1 MKHTDPNFWKYVVA
15 YVLLGAGSILLIGEI
30 VEWGIMGKRLA
41 LMGSFVA
48 IWFGVLTLIAI
59 KKSKN
64 LPSRLASRKWTPGR
78 TPRSPGWTQGAP

>member
-1 MKHTDPNFWKYVVA
+1 VA
-15 YVLLGAGSILLIGEI
+15 YVLLGAGSIPLIGEI

-48 IWFGVLTLIAI
+48 IWLGVLTLIAI

-64 LPSRLASRKWTPGR
+64 QSAK
-78 TPRSPGWTQGAP
+78 

>member
-1 MKHTDPNFWKYVVA
+1 MVPTQAGNIPMKHTDPNVWKYVVA
-15 YVLLGAGSILLIGEI
+15 YVLLCAGSILLIGEI
-30 VEWGIMGKRLA
+30 VEWGIMGKRQA

-64 LPSRLASRKWTPGR
+64 QSAK
-78 TPRSPGWTQGAP
+78 

>member
-1 MKHTDPNFWKYVVA
+1 MPAVMVPTHAGNIPMKHTDPNFWKYVVA
-15 YVLLGAGSILLIGEI
+15 YVLLGAGSIPLIGEI

-48 IWFGVLTLIAI
+48 IWLGVLTLIAI

-64 LPSRLASRKWTPGR
+64 QSAK
-78 TPRSPGWTQGAP
+78 

>member
-1 MKHTDPNFWKYVVA
+1 MA

-48 IWFGVLTLIAI
+48 IWFGVTYKEDAPAVRKAI
-59 KKSKN
+59 N
-64 LPSRLASRKWTPGR
+64 DLLADGAYPAGLW
-78 TPRSPGWTQGAP
+78 RS

>member
-15 YVLLGAGSILLIGEI
+15 YVLLGAGSIPLIGEI

-41 LMGSFVA
+41 SMGSFVA
-48 IWFGVLTLIAI
+48 IWLGVLTLIAI

-64 LPSRLASRKWTPGR
+64 QSAK
-78 TPRSPGWTQGAP
+78 

>member
-1 MKHTDPNFWKYVVA
+1 MRVVMVPTHAGNIPMKQTDPNFWKYVVA
-15 YVLLGAGSILLIGEI
+15 YVMLGAGSILLIGEI

-64 LPSRLASRKWTPGR
+64 QSAK
-78 TPRSPGWTQGAP
+78 